1 MKRQMLDQSHTFNSH
16 CQPMAG
22 ELKKNKNLYITPISL
37 NKTVTQ
43 FYLMSSLLY
52 VLFHVQILS
61 KMKFDCTIKSFHN
74 RILDKDGSLLDPN
87 GL

>member
-1 MKRQMLDQSHTFNSH
+1 MDEDQSHT

-22 ELKKNKNLYITPISL
+22 ELKKNNNLYITPISP
-37 NKTVTQ
+37 NKTFTQ

-52 VLFHVQILS
+52 VLFHFHILN

-74 RILDKDGSLLDPN
+74 RIC
-87 GL
+87 